1 MRTTIII
8 DDVKIDHLM
17 ALTGS
22 RKKSEAIN
30 RAIDYF
36 IENQA
41 KQKLLD
47 LRGKLNLHNN
57 WRQIREQEINE
68 S

>member
-57 WRQIREQEINE
+57 WRQIREQEIDE

>member
-47 LRGKLNLHNN
+47 LRGELNLQNN

>member
-8 DDVKIDHLM
+8 DDKKVSQLL
-17 ALTGS
+17 ALTGT

-30 RAIDYF
+30 RAVDDY
-36 IENQA
+36 IERKA

-47 LRGKLNLHNN
+47 LRGKLNLNTN
-57 WRQIREQEINE
+57 WKKIRELEIDE
-68 S
+68 P

>member
-8 DDVKIDHLM
+8 DDVKLDHLM

-57 WRQIREQEINE
+57 WRQIREQEIDE